1 MNKGKGVLMARKRD
15 DDFDFDFDDDDFD
28 DDDFSDDDFDALDDS
43 DDDFDD
49 DLTDLD
55 DDFDDDDFDE
65 LDDDLVLDEDVN
77 VDDDDDFDLLDD
89 DYDDDEPAHK
99 NKIIPVI
106 AGLGVLF
113 AVGIGA
119 WFMIPTGEKSD
130 DSVTASEVVS
140 STQQSTESES
150 ESTSETSTSETPTTS
165 EEPEPVTGGKSAEEA
180 AKGFIT
186 AFYVNG
192 DAADAVSFFDP
203 EGGATVFGTQEEIDS
218 FAGTS
223 ATFTVE
229 QIDAATF
236 NATVKAKDKE
246 GADMEIPMS
255 LNMVEREN
263 RWYVESIG
271 SQVES
276 NSNA

>member
-28 DDDFSDDDFDALDDS
+28 DDDFSDDDFDALDDG
-43 DDDFDD
+43 DDDF
-49 DLTDLD
+49 TDLD

-65 LDDDLVLDEDVN
+65 LDDDDLVLDEDDS
-77 VDDDDDFDLLDD
+77 VDDDEFFDDFDD

-99 NKIIPVI
+99 NKIAPIV

-218 FAGTS
+218 FTGTS

>member
-1 MNKGKGVLMARKRD
+1 MNKGKGFLMARKRD

-28 DDDFSDDDFDALDDS
+28 DDDFSDDDFDALDDG
-43 DDDFDD
+43 DDDF
-49 DLTDLD
+49 TDLD

-65 LDDDLVLDEDVN
+65 LDDDDLVLDEDDS
-77 VDDDDDFDLLDD
+77 VDDDEFFDDFDD

-99 NKIIPVI
+99 NKIAPIV

-119 WFMIPTGEKSD
+119 WFMIPTGDKSD

-271 SQVES
+271 SHIES

>member
-1 MNKGKGVLMARKRD
+1 MNKGKGFLMARKRD

-28 DDDFSDDDFDALDDS
+28 DDDFSDDDFDALDDG
-43 DDDFDD
+43 DDDFS
-49 DLTDLD
+49 DLD

-65 LDDDLVLDEDVN
+65 LDDDDLVLDEDDS
-77 VDDDDDFDLLDD
+77 VDDDEFFDDFDD

-99 NKIIPVI
+99 NKIAPIV

-119 WFMIPTGEKSD
+119 WFMIPTGDKSD

-218 FAGTS
+218 FTGTS

>member
-28 DDDFSDDDFDALDDS
+28 DDDFSDDDFDALDD
-43 DDDFDD
+43 
-49 DLTDLD
+49 
-55 DDFDDDDFDE
+55 DFDDDDFDE

-77 VDDDDDFDLLDD
+77 VDDDDDYDLLDD
-89 DYDDDEPAHK
+89 DYDDDEPASK

-119 WFMIPTGEKSD
+119 WFMIPTGDKSD

-218 FAGTS
+218 FTGTS

-271 SQVES
+271 SHIES

>member
-1 MNKGKGVLMARKRD
+1 MARKRD

-28 DDDFSDDDFDALDDS
+28 DDDFSDDDFDALDDG
-43 DDDFDD
+43 DDDF
-49 DLTDLD
+49 TDLD

-65 LDDDLVLDEDVN
+65 LDDDDLVLDEDDS
-77 VDDDDDFDLLDD
+77 VDDDEFFDDFDD

-99 NKIIPVI
+99 NKIAPIV

-119 WFMIPTGEKSD
+119 WFMIPTGDKSD